1 MSATTV
7 RRLAVA
13 STVRTYA
20 VDAVDD
26 LRAAL
31 RHCVEVVRARDY
43 ETYLCTLALPRALAP
58 AAFAIRALNCET
70 GSIVGSASSS
80 DAAVARLMWWSDA
93 LVGDDEGPGG
103 TPAHPVARAV
113 AATLGPEPSA
123 RARTWL
129 KRMVEARIRDARED
143 GPPREIIDLERYAS
157 DAHGSAMTLAL
168 DACGIRN
175 TDADHAAS
183 HLGKAI
189 GLSALLR
196 GTTAHSRQRR
206 CYLPIDVCARHG
218 VSTESVYRMEPSEGV
233 RSAAHEVACAAKAH
247 LDSARAMTE
256 RVPKEAKP
264 FFLQAVTVGRYL
276 DALEA
281 RDFDV
286 FDETVAK
293 GGAPLATQGAIAW
306 HAFRGTY

>member
-1 MSATTV
+1 MRPARALVALARARGYAT
-7 RRLAVA
+7 APA
-13 STVRTYA
+13 
-20 VDAVDD
+20 DD

-43 ETYLCTLALPRALAP
+43 ETYLCTLALPRAHAP

-70 GSIVGSASSS
+70 GSVVGSSTSR
-80 DAAVARLMWWSDA
+80 DAATARLMWWRVA
-93 LVGDDEGPGG
+93 LAGADGTETSTSG
-103 TPAHPVARAV
+103 TPAHPVATAV
-113 AATLGPEPSA
+113 AAAIGSSA
-123 RARTWL
+123 RARTWMR
-129 KRMVEARIRDARED
+129 RMIDARIEDARAD
-143 GPPREIIDLERYAS
+143 GPPRTVGDLERYAS
-157 DAHGSAMTLAL
+157 DAHGSALTLAL

-196 GTTAHSRQRR
+196 GTTAHARQRR
-206 CYLPIDVCARHG
+206 CYLPSDVCAKHG
-218 VSTESVYRMEPSEGV
+218 VSTESVYRLEPSEGV

-247 LDSARAMTE
+247 LDSARAMAS
-256 RVPKEAKP
+256 RLPSEAKP
-264 FFLQAVTVGRYL
+264 FLLQAVPVSRYL

-286 FDETVAK
+286 FDETVAR

-306 HAFRGTY
+306 HAFRGTF